1 MGWVVWLGI
10 FKDILFISFIIH
22 IIDFFLFSPAGHFP
36 TLVRSAPGRGTY
48 LPPLWGRWE
57 DEVYLLSHMDDLS
70 KFYYRPSSPR
80 PYGEN
85 IMPQSK
91 IHVIPIA
98 KFWIDLQL
106 TFIAS
111 CRIAG

>member
-57 DEVYLLSHMDDLS
+57 DEVYLA
-70 KFYYRPSSPR
+70 
-80 PYGEN
+80 
-85 IMPQSK
+85 IWT
-91 IHVIPIA
+91 ICPI
-98 KFWIDLQL
+98 
-106 TFIAS
+106 FITAPPPPDHTARIS
-111 CRIAG
+111 CHNQRFM